1 MRTRREKRR
10 AVLSLFG
17 GLAAVCC
24 ALAIFFGAM
33 GNLNAD
39 SGEQSR
45 RQLEETLRRAAVAC
59 YAAQGAYPPDLSYIE
74 EHWGVQIDRSRYAVF
89 YQVEGS
95 NLMPD
100 ITVLERE
107 TGESKTQNCICPL
120 CCPWGC
126 LPCSRSVCCPSC

>member
-1 MRTRREKRR
+1 MPWPSFLKAWGIWIRI
-10 AVLSLFG
+10 
-17 GLAAVCC
+17 AAS
-24 ALAIFFGAM
+24 AAAQEGHR
-33 GNLNAD
+33 
-39 SGEQSR
+39 R

-107 TGESKTQNCICPL
+107 T
-120 CCPWGC
+120 
-126 LPCSRSVCCPSC
+126 

>member
-1 MRTRREKRR
+1 M
-10 AVLSLFG
+10 LCPGHLFEG
-17 GLAAVCC
+17 V
-24 ALAIFFGAM
+24 
-33 GNLNAD
+33 GNLDQN
-39 SGEQSR
+39 SGERSR

-107 TGESKTQNCICPL
+107 T
-120 CCPWGC
+120 
-126 LPCSRSVCCPSC
+126 

>member
-1 MRTRREKRR
+1 MSEISSIRTC
-10 AVLSLFG
+10 SLCS
-17 GLAAVCC
+17 CC
-24 ALAIFFGAM
+24 EWRIHLTDRSDHVFCHITLFDVEMFHVFQ
-33 GNLNAD
+33 
-39 SGEQSR
+39 EQSR

-59 YAAQGAYPPDLSYIE
+59 YAAQGAYPPDLNYIE

-107 TGESKTQNCICPL
+107 T
-120 CCPWGC
+120 
-126 LPCSRSVCCPSC
+126 

>member
-1 MRTRREKRR
+1 MKTRREKRR
-10 AVLSLFG
+10 AVLSLVG
-17 GLAAVCC
+17 GAATVCC

-39 SGEQSR
+39 SVEQSR

-59 YAAQGAYPPDLSYIE
+59 YAAQGAYPPDLDYIE

-107 TGESKTQNCICPL
+107 T
-120 CCPWGC
+120 
-126 LPCSRSVCCPSC
+126 

>member
-1 MRTRREKRR
+1 MTETEQKIKKQLENAAADGKQKVLEAQR
-10 AVLSLFG
+10 A
-17 GLAAVCC
+17 A
-24 ALAIFFGAM
+24 
-33 GNLNAD
+33 
-39 SGEQSR
+39 R

-59 YAAQGAYPPDLSYIE
+59 YAAQGAYPPDLDYIE

-107 TGESKTQNCICPL
+107 T
-120 CCPWGC
+120 
-126 LPCSRSVCCPSC
+126 

>member
-1 MRTRREKRR
+1 MKTRREKRR
-10 AVLSLFG
+10 AVLSLVG
-17 GLAAVCC
+17 GAATVCC

-39 SGEQSR
+39 CGEQSR
-45 RQLEETLRRAAVAC
+45 PQLEETLRRAAVAC
-59 YAAQGAYPPDLSYIE
+59 YAAQGAYPPDLDYIE

-107 TGESKTQNCICPL
+107 T
-120 CCPWGC
+120 
-126 LPCSRSVCCPSC
+126 

>member
-1 MRTRREKRR
+1 MKTRREKRR

-45 RQLEETLRRAAVAC
+45 RQLEETLRGRRWPAM
-59 YAAQGAYPPDLSYIE
+59 PPRGPIPR
-74 EHWGVQIDRSRYAVF
+74 I
-89 YQVEGS
+89 
-95 NLMPD
+95 
-100 ITVLERE
+100 
-107 TGESKTQNCICPL
+107 
-120 CCPWGC
+120 
-126 LPCSRSVCCPSC
+126 

>member
-1 MRTRREKRR
+1 
-10 AVLSLFG
+10 
-17 GLAAVCC
+17 
-24 ALAIFFGAM
+24 M
-33 GNLNAD
+33 GNLDQN
-39 SGEQSR
+39 SGERSR
-45 RQLEETLRRAAVAC
+45 RQLKETLRRAAVAC

-107 TGESKTQNCICPL
+107 T
-120 CCPWGC
+120 
-126 LPCSRSVCCPSC
+126 